1 MDVWDI
7 DDIGAGPKFSKGE
20 RTIVQKHCRFPSF
33 HHITRVDDTTRM
45 ILLMTESYKEN
56 VFKTGFMRIY
66 LNNDFRES
74 QTNDEEISFDGYNLR
89 FTSAYYPSHTQF
101 YGMAVDINDDKSWL
115 V

>member
-33 HHITRVDDTTRM
+33 HNVFGIKDTTANKM

-66 LNNDFRES
+66 LNNDFKLS
-74 QTNDEEISFDGYNLR
+74 FKND
-89 FTSAYYPSHTQF
+89 
-101 YGMAVDINDDKSWL
+101 
-115 V
+115 